1 MNRIVIL
8 LYFLEVQQLFY
19 SFENV
24 LVKLNAWY
32 SVTLRIHIG
41 REIVLVMLS

>member
-8 LYFLEVQQLFY
+8 LYFLEVQQLFD

-24 LVKLNAWY
+24 L
-32 SVTLRIHIG
+32 
-41 REIVLVMLS
+41 